1 MEFLIISIDNFHL
14 NNTYIKTDKN
24 LINCHWWVFWIK
36 RIWGQPCLNLWNNCV
51 QEHFFFAL
59 EIKVIFLFPITYN
72 RIFPHEQTVWSIRLM
87 YMSLLLMIKAIFRKC
102 WWFFLDC
109 ETQSSFLLI
118 YESKHIQINN
128 TCIDV
133 WLKLPERETGLTC
146 LKCTTPMLSLSTNSF
161 IFLRWHI

>member
-36 RIWGQPCLNLWNNCV
+36 RIWGQPCLNLWHNCV

-72 RIFPHEQTVWSIRLM
+72 RIFPMNKPFGPSVWCICLS
-87 YMSLLLMIKAIFRKC
+87 F
-102 WWFFLDC
+102 WWLKRYSESFDGFFLDC